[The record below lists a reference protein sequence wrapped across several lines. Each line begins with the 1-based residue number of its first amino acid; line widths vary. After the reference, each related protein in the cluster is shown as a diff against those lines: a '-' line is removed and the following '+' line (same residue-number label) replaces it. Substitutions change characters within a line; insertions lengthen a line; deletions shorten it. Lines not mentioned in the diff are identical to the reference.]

1 MVLWLTRMKKIIV
14 NEFTVPW
21 EETCGAT
28 KKLKKNSCQ
37 SVERKVR
44 KHGTFQWRSF
54 AEDFQH
60 TQSSDCFPHWELVT
74 GRIRRTTVRKLGQAA
89 ERSSCWIW
97 SKRSNSNWK
106 PTPGTQWL
114 ITSVDPHPES
124 LPSKG
129 SHDEGWPRLRT
140 SGVTQQHHNALMF
153 SIYPSAVM
161 EEKVFVCKLGLWK
174 GCYPKKKRFSCPIQA
189 VCWPFN
195 SRREIHADTAL
206 VWVW

>member
-21 EETCGAT
+21 EETCGAINEI
-28 KKLKKNSCQ
+28 KKNSCQ

-97 SKRSNSNWK
+97 SKRSNSSWK
-106 PTPGTQWL
+106 PTPDAQ
-114 ITSVDPHPES
+114 
-124 LPSKG
+124 
-129 SHDEGWPRLRT
+129 
-140 SGVTQQHHNALMF
+140 
-153 SIYPSAVM
+153 
-161 EEKVFVCKLGLWK
+161 
-174 GCYPKKKRFSCPIQA
+174 
-189 VCWPFN
+189 
-195 SRREIHADTAL
+195 
-206 VWVW
+206 